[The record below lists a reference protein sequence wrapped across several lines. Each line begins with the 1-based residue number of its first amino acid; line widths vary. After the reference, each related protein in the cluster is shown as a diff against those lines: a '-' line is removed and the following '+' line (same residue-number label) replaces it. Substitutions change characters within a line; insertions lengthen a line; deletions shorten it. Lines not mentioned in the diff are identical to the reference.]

1 MAGIDYQ
8 TEIQRACICY
18 INKDGEL
25 GQPTYEGCILWGH
38 VILMTNLWSRE
49 TIRIDLDNP
58 GEDQAFYRK
67 ILTSDEPWNGYNTL
81 VIFDHNAAS
90 RFEPRRMEKGD
101 MLVLDKNLLESNDVY
116 EKGIRKFINT
126 GCELVGE
133 RDEFKT
139 LKDFRISEITGELD
153 GTYVVEEGQIIRP
166 WPYYGDGPFA
176 YTVRV
181 LNKDGNN
188 VYEVNTPINDVLN
201 RVQQLVIDEYLEITQ
216 PKKWAFKKEGN
227 DE

>member
-18 INKDGEL
+18 VDKDGNL

-49 TIRIDLDNP
+49 MIRIDLDSP
-58 GEDQAFYRK
+58 EEAGAFYRK
-67 ILTSDEPWNGYNTL
+67 ILTSHEPWLGYNTL
-81 VIFDHNAAS
+81 VIFDHNAAG
-90 RFEPRRMEKGD
+90 RFEPRRMEKDD
-101 MLVLDKNLLESNDVY
+101 MLVLDKNLLESNYVY
-116 EKGIRKFINT
+116 EKGIRKFIDT

-133 RDEFKT
+133 RDEFKA
-139 LKDFRISEITGELD
+139 LKSFNISEITD
-153 GTYVVEEGQIIRP
+153 NPDDSYVIKPGQVVLP
-166 WPYYGDGPFA
+166 WPYYGDAPFS
-176 YTVRV
+176 YTIEV
-181 LNKDGNN
+181 LDKDSNT
-188 VYEVNTPINDVLN
+188 VYEVDTPTNNVWN
-201 RVQQLVIDEYLEITQ
+201 RVQQLVIDEYLELVQ

>member
-58 GEDQAFYRK
+58 DEARAFYRK
-67 ILTSDEPWNGYNTL
+67 ILTSHESWLGYNTL
-81 VIFDHNAAS
+81 VVFDHNAAG

-101 MLVLDKNLLESNDVY
+101 MLVLDKGLLESNYVY
-116 EKGIRKFINT
+116 ENGVEKFILT

-133 RDEFKT
+133 RDEFKV
-139 LKDFRISEITGELD
+139 LKSFRIAEITGD
-153 GTYVVEEGQIIRP
+153 PDDSYVVKPGLVVLP
-166 WPYYGDGPFA
+166 WPYYGDGPFVYA
-176 YTVRV
+176 IKV
-181 LNKDGNN
+181 LDKDGNK
-188 VYEVNTPINDVLN
+188 VYEVNTAKNKVLN
-201 RVQQLVIDEYLEITQ
+201 RVQQFVIDEYLELIQ